1 MKLLRACRLATLSA
15 ALAMT
20 LLSGCADGNPAP
32 SEAMEGFA
40 APKAKRSSR
49 SFMPEAPRAEM
60 AGMMASMSPTAPTPA
75 ADEEIPKSPA
85 AQRKIVYN
93 ATISMVAE
101 SITSISTAI
110 TELVKVSG
118 GYISDTDESSDPTQ
132 QKRASWTVRIPVE
145 SFEPFVQKVGK
156 LGELQQSKINSQ
168 DVTEEY
174 VDLEARIKNKTEEE
188 KRLLKHLADSTGKL
202 EEILAVEKEITRVRG
217 EVERIEGRLRYLS
230 NVSSL
235 STVTITAVEIKDY
248 VPPVAPTFATQIS
261 RTFFESSQSMI
272 NFGKGLILAAVAI
285 APWLPLIIIGIA
297 ILVWLLVKIWK
308 HRHTN
313 LFARSAP
320 TT

>member
-1 MKLLRACRLATLSA
+1 MKRLRACRLATLPA
-15 ALAMT
+15 VFAMT
-20 LLSGCADGNPAP
+20 LLSGCADGNPVPTESAIGLSAP
-32 SEAMEGFA
+32 AYKR
-40 APKAKRSSR
+40 APQPY
-49 SFMPEAPRAEM
+49 MPEAPRARM
-60 AGMMASMSPTAPTPA
+60 AGMMGDMAPA
-75 ADEEIPKSPA
+75 APAPEAEEEIPNAPA

-101 SITSISTAI
+101 SIGSISSAI
-110 TELVKVSG
+110 TDLVKVSG

-285 APWLPLIIIGIA
+285 APWLPLIIIGFA

-308 HRHTN
+308 HRHMN